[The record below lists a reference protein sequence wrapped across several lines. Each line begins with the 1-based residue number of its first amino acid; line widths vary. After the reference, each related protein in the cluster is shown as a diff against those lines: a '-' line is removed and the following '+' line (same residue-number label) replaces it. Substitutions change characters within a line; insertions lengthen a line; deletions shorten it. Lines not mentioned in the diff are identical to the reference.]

1 MQMVRTSYLYFA
13 PGTTVLVGVLGGY
26 MGMIPPYFFGSG
38 TATGLDLLSDER
50 HF

>member
-13 PGTTVLVGVLGGY
+13 PGTVLVGVLGGY
-26 MGMIPPYFFGSG
+26 MGMIPLYFFGSG
-38 TATGLDLLSDER
+38 IATGLDLLSDER